1 MNTSRKI
8 SSWAIT
14 AGLAFCALLCVSLF
28 PRLSAHGQR
37 KPQPARFMR
46 SQKAIPNR
54 YIVTLN
60 EDGLGL
66 TDLPAIPENVT
77 PEQKLVAIKQ
87 RGELLKQRVGD
98 KANELASL
106 HRGRVDHVYGGV
118 FKGFSTEMSEAD
130 ALALSQHPQVKYVE
144 EDAEVTADQIISYP
158 PIVNSCVFT
167 GQEVNAPWGLDR
179 IDQPTL
185 PLSSV
190 YSYGCDTGAG
200 VNVYV
205 IDSGIRTTHQEF
217 GGRASND
224 ADFVGDGQNGNDC
237 NGHGTHVAATIGGQT
252 YGVAKN
258 ARLHSIRVLDCSNKG
273 RVSGA
278 IAGMDSIAAGINQV
292 ESNHALPAVVNMS
305 LGGPSS
311 FAWDFAT
318 QALINQ
324 GVTVVVAAGNGT
336 PTPAGWDLVGIDA
349 GNISPAN
356 VTDAITVG
364 ATDSG
369 DNRAVFSNYG
379 PHIDLFAPGVSV
391 LSAWNTSDTAT
402 NVISGTS
409 MATPHVTGVAA
420 LYLQRNPR
428 ATPAAVQLALTMNA
442 TQNQVFNPGPG
453 SPNLLLFNG
462 VNVSGLYDVRAKN
475 SGKVLDV
482 AGISLFNG
490 AVVQQWDYWGGD
502 NQKWLISSV
511 GNGYY
516 KILAKHSGKSLDV
529 TGISPYN
536 GAVIEQWDYWGGDN
550 QLWELTPVENGYYR
564 ITSKHSGK
572 VLDVTGISPYAG
584 AVIQQWDYWGGDNQ
598 KWRLEKL
605 LQ

>member
-1 MNTSRKI
+1 
-8 SSWAIT
+8 
-14 AGLAFCALLCVSLF
+14 
-28 PRLSAHGQR
+28 
-37 KPQPARFMR
+37 MR

-87 RGELLKQRVGD
+87 RGELLKQRVGE

-144 EDAEVTADQIISYP
+144 EDAEVTADQIISSP
-158 PIVNSCVFT
+158 TIVNSCVFS
-167 GQEVNAPWGLDR
+167 GQQASAPWGLDR
-179 IDQPTL
+179 IDQPKL
-185 PLSSV
+185 PLDSV

-205 IDSGIRTTHQEF
+205 IDTGIRTTHQEF
-217 GGRASND
+217 GARASND

-237 NGHGTHVAATIGGQT
+237 NGHGTHVAATIGGST

-258 ARLHSIRVLDCSNKG
+258 ARLHSIRVLDCSGFGKA
-273 RVSGA
+273 SST
-278 IAGMDSIAAGINQV
+278 IAGMDSVVAGINQV
-292 ESNHALPAVVNMS
+292 ESTHALPAVVNMS
-305 LGGPSS
+305 LAGPSS
-311 FAWDFAT
+311 FALDFAT

-324 GVTVVVAAGNGT
+324 GVTVVVAAGNN
-336 PTPAGWDLVGIDA
+336 GIDA
-349 GNISPAN
+349 GNTSPAN
-356 VTDAITVG
+356 VDDAITVG
-364 ATDSG
+364 ATDST
-369 DNRAVFSNYG
+369 DNRAGFSNYG
-379 PHIDLFAPGVSV
+379 PHVDLFAPGVNI

-402 NVISGTS
+402 NLDSGTS

-428 ATPAAVQLALTMNA
+428 ATAAAVQLALTMNA
-442 TQNQVFNPGPG
+442 TQNQVINPGQG

-482 AGISLFNG
+482 TGISLSNG
-490 AVVQQWDYWGGD
+490 AVVEQWDYWGGD

-529 TGISPYN
+529 TGISPDN

-550 QLWELTPVENGYYR
+550 QLWEITPVENGYYR

-584 AVIQQWDYWGGDNQ
+584 AVIEQWDYWGGDNQ
-598 KWRLEKL
+598 KWRLERL